1 MKIYDRAQV
10 LTYVLKVEAIVINLV
25 GLRIT
30 LNQSK
35 YFTVS
40 MRTCRTIRADMA
52 YLIQLEL
59 FT

>member
-1 MKIYDRAQV
+1 MKTYDRAQV

-40 MRTCRTIRADMA
+40 MRTCRAIREDIA
-52 YLIQLEL
+52 YRIRSKL
-59 FT
+59 FK